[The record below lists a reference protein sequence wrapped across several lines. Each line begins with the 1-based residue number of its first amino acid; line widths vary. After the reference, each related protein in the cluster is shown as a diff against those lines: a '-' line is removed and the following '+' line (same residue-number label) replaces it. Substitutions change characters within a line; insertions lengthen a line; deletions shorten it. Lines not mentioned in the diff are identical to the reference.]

1 MKFID
6 NASQWY
12 RMHSIQAMAACA
24 GVLATYESLPESLK
38 KEVPSSYVHYFV
50 LGMLALGFFGRLVQQ
65 PSLSAPETTP
75 EVKK

>member
-6 NASQWY
+6 NVGQWY

-24 GVLATYESLPESLK
+24 GVVATYETLPESLK

-50 LGMLALGFFGRLVQQ
+50 LVMLALGFFGRLVQQ
-65 PSLSAPETTP
+65 PSLTKPETTP